1 MTRIPHRAILR
12 LRQRLVATRGSEG
25 GQVLVLAVLF
35 MTVLLGG
42 AGMAIDAGMATIARR
57 SAQAAAD
64 AAALAGASDLTGQAV
79 NPTPGQT
86 AAAIADATSEATT
99 NGFTTG
105 SKSTTVTVA
114 SAPTTSSAHNGDVHS
129 VEVTITRQVPTFL
142 LGVIGK
148 TSITV
153 TGHAVATGFGSYTSN
168 PTMALLNP
176 ALPESLDVGITG
188 AASSAVNLT
197 VDGPLVVNS
206 NDGHEAEQVH
216 NNYFFNAPTNI
227 VRGRIDQ
234 LGNGTI
240 GPSSQVLNNPI
251 PDPLASVPIP
261 SSTNDPQWNV
271 LGTGYKCPP
280 GTMPIGNNNC
290 SNGGTSIPCNS
301 AGPPQ
306 ATCNVNHYN
315 EVVNPGVWY
324 DLELTDDGSI
334 TMNPGTYIITGYL
347 QLIDGPDGPGK
358 ITANGVTLYFAC
370 PSNNPP
376 YWQSCTPGTGNQ
388 NGSGPGGYLNLTGA
402 DVSTTNGW
410 NPDSTPH
417 TLRGTYTLTAP
428 TSGSYKGLTIF
439 YDRQNYNPNF
449 GATEDHPTGIEIEG
463 GSADVLSGT
472 IYGQHTRGIFY
483 TPVTGSPWTINSCF
497 ILDTLEID
505 GLSDY
510 HITCGQGG
518 NYYSS
523 AGAGSATLTE

>member
-1 MTRIPHRAILR
+1 VILR
-12 LRQRLVATRGSEG
+12 LRQRFAATRGSEG

-42 AGMAIDAGMATIARR
+42 AGMAIDAGVATVQRR

-86 AAAIADATSEATT
+86 AAAIADAGAEAVT
-99 NGFTTG
+99 NGYTNG
-105 SKSTTVTVA
+105 SNNTTVTVN
-114 SAPTTSSAHNGDVHS
+114 SAPTTSSTHNGDIHS

-148 TSITV
+148 TSITI
-153 TGHAVATGFGSYTSN
+153 TGHAVATGFGSYTTN

-176 ALPESLDVGITG
+176 TLPESLDVGITG
-188 AASSAVNLT
+188 AASSAVNLN

-206 NDGHEAEQVH
+206 DDGHEAEQVH

-227 VRGRIDQ
+227 LRGRIDQ

-240 GPSSQVLNNPI
+240 GPSSEVLDSPI
-251 PDPLASVPIP
+251 PDPLAAVPIP
-261 SSTNDPQWNV
+261 SSANDPQWNV
-271 LGTGYKCPP
+271 VGNGYKCQP
-280 GTMPIGNNNC
+280 GSLPTGGGNC
-290 SNGGTSIPCNS
+290 SNGGYLACDGMGSNGYS
-301 AGPPQ
+301 
-306 ATCNVNHYN
+306 CNVNHYN
-315 EVVNPGVWY
+315 EMLNPGVYY
-324 DLELTDDGSI
+324 DIKVTDDGSI
-334 TMNPGTYIITGYL
+334 IMNPGTYIITGYL
-347 QLIDGPDGPGK
+347 QLLDGPDGPGK

-370 PSNNPP
+370 PSSSPP
-376 YWQSCTPGTGNQ
+376 YWQACTAGTGNQ

-410 NPDSTPH
+410 NPDSNPH
-417 TLRGTYTLTAP
+417 TLRGTYTLSAP
-428 TSGSYKGLTIF
+428 TSGTFKGLTIF

-463 GSADVLSGT
+463 GAGDTLSGT

-483 TPVTGSPWTINSCF
+483 TPVKGSPWAINSCF
-497 ILDTLEID
+497 VLDTLEID